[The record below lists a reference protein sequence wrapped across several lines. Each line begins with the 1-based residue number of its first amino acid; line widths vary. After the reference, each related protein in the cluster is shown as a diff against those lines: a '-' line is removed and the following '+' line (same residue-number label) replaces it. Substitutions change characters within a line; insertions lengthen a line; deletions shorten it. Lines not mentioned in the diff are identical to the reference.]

1 MNNENIIRTPDT
13 RNIETPII
21 NEGVLNQEPKLDNK
35 FETLIK
41 SNLVNE
47 SSFVIKKN
55 LVNKTK
61 RTCVNAL
68 NQRLYNLQKK
78 DKIKNRAII
87 FTIFFSVGIIG
98 FIAGYELSNFKSF
111 LIISEIEISFFI
123 FCLYRL
129 NLFCPGYI
137 ISFIPL
143 IFGSFLI
150 V

>member
-1 MNNENIIRTPDT
+1 MSNEDIIRTSDI
-13 RNIETPII
+13 RIIETPII

-35 FETLIK
+35 SETLNK

-68 NQRLYNLQKK
+68 NQRLYNIQKK

-98 FIAGYELSNFKSF
+98 FIAG
-111 LIISEIEISFFI
+111 
-123 FCLYRL
+123 
-129 NLFCPGYI
+129 
-137 ISFIPL
+137 
-143 IFGSFLI
+143 
-150 V
+150 

>member
-1 MNNENIIRTPDT
+1 MNNEDIIRTPDT

-21 NEGVLNQEPKLDNK
+21 NQGVLNQDSNLDNNS
-35 FETLIK
+35 ESLNK

-47 SSFVIKKN
+47 TSFVNKKN

-87 FTIFFSVGIIG
+87 LTIFFSVGVIG
-98 FIAGYELSNFKSF
+98 FIA
-111 LIISEIEISFFI
+111 
-123 FCLYRL
+123 C
-129 NLFCPGYI
+129 
-137 ISFIPL
+137 
-143 IFGSFLI
+143 
-150 V
+150 

>member
-1 MNNENIIRTPDT
+1 MSNEDIIRTPDT

-35 FETLIK
+35 SEALNK
-41 SNLVNE
+41 SNLVNV

-68 NQRLYNLQKK
+68 NQRLYNIQKK

-98 FIAGYELSNFKSF
+98 FIAG
-111 LIISEIEISFFI
+111 
-123 FCLYRL
+123 
-129 NLFCPGYI
+129 
-137 ISFIPL
+137 
-143 IFGSFLI
+143 
-150 V
+150 

>member
-1 MNNENIIRTPDT
+1 MSNENIIRTPDT

-21 NEGVLNQEPKLDNK
+21 NQGVLNQDSNLDNNS
-35 FETLIK
+35 ESLNK

-47 SSFVIKKN
+47 TNFVIKKN

-87 FTIFFSVGIIG
+87 LTIFFSVGVIG
-98 FIAGYELSNFKSF
+98 FIAG
-111 LIISEIEISFFI
+111 
-123 FCLYRL
+123 
-129 NLFCPGYI
+129 
-137 ISFIPL
+137 
-143 IFGSFLI
+143 
-150 V
+150 

>member
-1 MNNENIIRTPDT
+1 MNNEDIIRTPDT
-13 RNIETPII
+13 INIETPII

-35 FETLIK
+35 SETLNK

-47 SSFVIKKN
+47 SNFVIKKN

-68 NQRLYNLQKK
+68 NQRLYNIQKK

-98 FIAGYELSNFKSF
+98 FIAG
-111 LIISEIEISFFI
+111 
-123 FCLYRL
+123 
-129 NLFCPGYI
+129 
-137 ISFIPL
+137 
-143 IFGSFLI
+143 
-150 V
+150 

>member
-1 MNNENIIRTPDT
+1 MNNEDIIRTPDT

-21 NEGVLNQEPKLDNK
+21 NQGVLNQDSNLDNNS
-35 FETLIK
+35 ESLNK

-47 SSFVIKKN
+47 TSFVNKKN

-87 FTIFFSVGIIG
+87 LTIFFSVGVIG
-98 FIAGYELSNFKSF
+98 FIAG
-111 LIISEIEISFFI
+111 
-123 FCLYRL
+123 
-129 NLFCPGYI
+129 
-137 ISFIPL
+137 
-143 IFGSFLI
+143 
-150 V
+150 